1 DGDLA
6 DIVPALASPGMP
18 GYPPVILVCAHGR
31 HDPCCAVRGLPVG
44 RALGERWPEQVWEC
58 SHIGG
63 DRFAANVVVAPDGV
77 YYGGLDAK
85 SAVATVED

>member
-1 DGDLA
+1 
-6 DIVPALASPGMP
+6 MP